1 MKVTR
6 ALIEK
11 YHQGQCTPA
20 ECTAV
25 ENWLADDQAD
35 DTAAFANDADR
46 AIMKQRIWQEV
57 RPILPF
63 YKRRTAI
70 FAAAAA
76 ILLLVLFRFL
86 PQPGATVDSP
96 GFTIELGK
104 ESNASFNKESGA
116 INFCGTIKIVSQK
129 DIDLSFKTTC
139 TDGTTRTK
147 AIHVKEG
154 QSYIALH
161 YKDKQSSE
169 MLIINE
175 NMLFELPPVIKNQL
189 SEQFKI

>member
-1 MKVTR
+1 MQVTK

-11 YHQGQCTPA
+11 YHNG
-20 ECTAV
+20 ECSPEESAAV
-25 ENWLADDQAD
+25 ENWLNDGQTDDIVAFVSEFD
-35 DTAAFANDADR
+35 RTA
-46 AIMKQRIWQEV
+46 MKDKIWQEV
-57 RPILPF
+57 RPVTPF
-63 YKRRTAI
+63 YKRPVAI
-70 FAAAAA
+70 ITAAAAA
-76 ILLLVLFRFL
+76 LLFCLFRFL
-86 PQPGATVDSP
+86 PLTTETADSP
-96 GFTIELGK
+96 GFTIELGR
-104 ESNASFNKESGA
+104 ESKASFNKEQGA

-129 DIDLSFKTTC
+129 DINLSFKTTC
-139 TDGTTRTK
+139 TDGTTRIK

-154 QSYIALH
+154 ESYIALH

>member
-20 ECTAV
+20 ECSAV
-25 ENWLADDQAD
+25 ENWLADDQAA
-35 DTAAFANDADR
+35 DTAAFANDTDR
-46 AIMKQRIWQEV
+46 AVMKQRIWQEV

-63 YKRRTAI
+63 YKRRTTF

-76 ILLLVLFRFL
+76 VLVLCLFRFL
-86 PQPGATVDSP
+86 PQPVDDSP

-104 ESNASFNKESGA
+104 ESNASFNEEQGA

-139 TDGTTRTK
+139 TDGTIRTK